1 MGSVHK
7 IKNLLCHSCLAQQQ
21 LLKMVWHDLL
31 APTTMDLLH
40 FREKDRVQARAYL
53 GGLGRITTQPKIT
66 ADQPSMPWKFQLNLF
81 TCLKVIHDFQCHR
94 QMDRHANSIQN
105 ESSTPYGCRRIFFYP
120 VISTSLRNVMSER
133 FDGTY
138 FRLDKFSTA
147 DARPSFSL
155 KFIEILT
162 KVPILI

>member
-1 MGSVHK
+1 MGSGHK

-21 LLKMVWHDLL
+21 LLKMVWHDLV

-105 ESSTPYGCRRIFFYP
+105 ESPLYPIWVQADFFLPCYFYLTPKRHERAIRWDIFSIGQIFDSRCKAKFF
-120 VISTSLRNVMSER
+120 IKIHRN
-133 FDGTY
+133 
-138 FRLDKFSTA
+138 LN
-147 DARPSFSL
+147 
-155 KFIEILT
+155 
-162 KVPILI
+162 